1 MLPILCNIIIASA
14 DYCRMDAVSSI
25 VGLVLD
31 QSDQFDAVKRQ
42 VNVDGQATDCFDLT
56 DEHRDFLLNTAE
68 QAFEANSIGDAVITD
83 LSFYRTME
91 QFSADNVL
99 LTTMID
105 STYGIADHDG
115 NMLTDCRFHVYLPAN
130 HGQVDNGGLGNVQD

>member
-1 MLPILCNIIIASA
+1 MLPILCNLIIASA

-25 VGLVLD
+25 VGLVLA

-42 VNVDGQATDCFDLT
+42 VNVDGQATDCFVLT
-56 DEHRDFLLNTAE
+56 DEHRDFLLSTAE
-68 QAFEANSIGDAVITD
+68 QAFEANAIGDAVITD
-83 LSFYRTME
+83 LSFYRPME

-105 STYGIADHDG
+105 STYGSADHDG
-115 NMLTDCRFHVYLPAN
+115 IMLTDCRFHVYLPAN